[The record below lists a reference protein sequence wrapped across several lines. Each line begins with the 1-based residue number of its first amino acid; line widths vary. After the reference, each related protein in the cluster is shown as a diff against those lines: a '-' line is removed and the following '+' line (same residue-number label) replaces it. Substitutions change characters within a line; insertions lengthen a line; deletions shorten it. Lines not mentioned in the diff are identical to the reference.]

1 MEYEDLLL
9 NISSDFTT
17 DYSRMCGLWI
27 YLDDEWSTSG
37 DVATVDVVLI
47 FVVDFAGLV
56 VAWNSSTPC
65 KGFV

>member
-1 MEYEDLLL
+1 
-9 NISSDFTT
+9 
-17 DYSRMCGLWI
+17 MCELWI

-37 DVATVDVVLI
+37 DVATVDVVLV